1 MLSFRPFTG
10 TSMHIITPVFPR
22 TPRLNSSLSF
32 VNDPIPRQQTPAS
45 PERRCRLRSQSDRA
59 LRALRS
65 GFLRSPSLPP
75 ARFEASTSRPSRPPT
90 SSPPA
95 SHQRPRAVPF
105 SAAVAPEVD
114 HTTRSLRELPL
125 LPRQRPEGFS
135 SAVPSFGGTLVAVNA
150 VFNRETRED
159 GGMPVYEREYLN
171 NTFLHTGLGIGIIG
185 LTARQM
191 VQTGFVYRIMVTN
204 PWVVG
209 LGGLA
214 LSFATMI
221 GTRSISPDNYIPKYA
236 LWTAFNATQA
246 AFVAP
251 LLAFVP
257 GALIARAGLYTV
269 AMMGGISIVGA
280 TAKQEK
286 YLYIGGPLLAG
297 AAIVAA
303 SGLAPL
309 IIPATAIRTLAF
321 TESLWLYGGLAV
333 FGGFTLYDV
342 QKVLYHARLAQA
354 GVMRRD
360 PVNESISLE
369 LDFLNIFIRMVQ
381 ILMMQQNRRK

>member
-1 MLSFRPFTG
+1 MSFTIMVRQGPMRLASKIPAFTK
-10 TSMHIITPVFPR
+10 
-22 TPRLNSSLSF
+22 SSLRTAAPARAFHRS
-32 VNDPIPRQQTPAS
+32 TKPAS
-45 PERRCRLRSQSDRA
+45 NFFNSRTIV
-59 LRALRS
+59 
-65 GFLRSPSLPP
+65 
-75 ARFEASTSRPSRPPT
+75 ASTLLRTIPKNTFAQSSRQYMQQSTAPPVD
-90 SSPPA
+90 SS
-95 SHQRPRAVPF
+95 
-105 SAAVAPEVD
+105 
-114 HTTRSLRELPL
+114 SLIRRL
-125 LPRQRPEGFS
+125 LTGG
-135 SAVPSFGGTLVAVNA
+135 AIFGGTLIAINV

-159 GGMPVYEREYLN
+159 GGMPLFERAYLN
-171 NTFLHTGLGIGIIG
+171 STFLHTGLGIGIIG

-191 VQTGFVYRIMVTN
+191 IQSGFVYRLMVTS
-204 PWVVG
+204 PWAVAI
-209 LGGLA
+209 GGLA
-214 LSFATMI
+214 LSFGTMI
-221 GTRSISPDNYIPKYA
+221 GTRSIDPDNYVPKYA

-251 LLAFVP
+251 LLAFAP

-269 AMMGGISIVGA
+269 AMMGAISFVGA

-286 YLYIGGPLLAG
+286 YMYIGGPLLAG
-297 AAIVAA
+297 AAIVAV

-309 IIPATAIRTLAF
+309 VIPATAVRTLAM

-342 QKVLYHARLAQA
+342 QKILHHSRLAEQ
-354 GVMRRD
+354 GIIKKD